1 MTVAQQ
7 TSTAILPTLFQRFR
21 TKVLT
26 LRVNETKI
34 TSENAFN
41 GDHFKTE
48 GNQESGHNKNTL
60 WGYIHQP
67 CTPFFLT
74 GLAKIKSESLDLLRM
89 T

>member
-60 WGYIHQP
+60 FWVYFQIFDP
-67 CTPFFLT
+67 CFNP
-74 GLAKIKSESLDLLRM
+74 
-89 T
+89 

>member
-48 GNQESGHNKNTL
+48 GNHESGKDENHVL
-60 WGYIHQP
+60 V
-67 CTPFFLT
+67 FFQICYLCFNP
-74 GLAKIKSESLDLLRM
+74 
-89 T
+89 